1 MSSGKMLTC
10 TNCGN
15 ERPEGTRFCANCGTP
30 FAQAEPQV
38 PPSEPSP
45 TTSSVRKRG
54 RVVWVAVGAAV
65 ALLVAGGAVAAALSI
80 TGGDGSNQAL
90 PTDAGLD
97 SITNTTD
104 VLPTNDAT
112 TTEAGGAIGQGVDQT
127 CEDLVAFF
135 ALAKEVD
142 IARGGNSVDDV
153 EKLAV
158 AASELAS
165 KAPEEPETGDF
176 LVDAGE
182 PRESLE
188 SIAEAYGSY
197 ASLLSELDLEPGPDA
212 LLEPRIAGALSDLS
226 LDYTLGVVPWIDA
239 RCSAEDKA
247 QLEQLGNG

>member
-1 MSSGKMLTC
+1 MSSGKLRTC
-10 TNCGN
+10 ANCGN
-15 ERPEGTRFCANCGTP
+15 EVREGARFCGVCGTP
-30 FAQAEPQV
+30 FVQADQQLPPVEPRPT
-38 PPSEPSP
+38 PPSA
-45 TTSSVRKRG
+45 RKR
-54 RVVWVAVGAAV
+54 RLLWVAVGAAV
-65 ALLVAGGAVAAALSI
+65 ALLVAGGAVAAVLSI
-80 TGGDGSNQAL
+80 TTGPE
-90 PTDAGLD
+90 PTPGPE

-112 TTEAGGAIGQGVDQT
+112 TTETGGAIGQGVDQT

-153 EKLAV
+153 EKLAA

-182 PRESLE
+182 PRESLG

-197 ASLLSELDLEPGPDA
+197 VSLLSELDLEPGPDA
-212 LLEPRIAGALSDLS
+212 LLEPRIADALGDLS

-239 RCSAEDKA
+239 RCSNEVKA
-247 QLEQLGNG
+247 QLGQLANG